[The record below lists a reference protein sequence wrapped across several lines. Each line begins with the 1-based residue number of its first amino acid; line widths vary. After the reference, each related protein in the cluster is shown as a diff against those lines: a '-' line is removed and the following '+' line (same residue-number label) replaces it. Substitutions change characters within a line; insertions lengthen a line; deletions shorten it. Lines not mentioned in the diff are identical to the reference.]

1 MYTIVVGLTRT
12 RALDKSLQSYKTTA
26 RAKTRTAMVLRLA
39 LLLVELE
46 IWRSVEFVFLVAG
59 YTRNHC
65 DRLFNVLKKSYR
77 KVVNIYSMR
86 SLVETLQ
93 SDVTSVRHVSTNDF
107 KNLDK
112 LEDLLYK
119 PTLPIGS
126 VKRSH
131 IFRVDAV
138 TDGNVKRLVA
148 DCIDEMNDQTK
159 GVDMVDT

>member
-1 MYTIVVGLTRT
+1 
-12 RALDKSLQSYKTTA
+12 
-26 RAKTRTAMVLRLA
+26 
-39 LLLVELE
+39 
-46 IWRSVEFVFLVAG
+46 
-59 YTRNHC
+59 
-65 DRLFNVLKKSYR
+65 
-77 KVVNIYSMR
+77 MR

-131 IFRVDAV
+131 IFRIDAV

-148 DCIDEMNDQTK
+148 DCINEMNDQTK